1 MKVLIVNTDYSEF
14 LGALYR
20 SHPGLEGESYE
31 RQLRVRYASLFGVAD
46 FYSRNL
52 RDLGH
57 EAYDL
62 YVNNLS
68 LQRAW
73 EHEHRANAR
82 KPESARV
89 LTRGVKH
96 AMDWVERACHP
107 RIRSLA
113 HSAWRRIVSQ
123 NDDGRRILKEQIK
136 EYRPDVL
143 LNQAMDG
150 VESEW
155 LVTVKPWVRLLVGQ
169 HAATPLADDED
180 YRCYDLVVSSFQPTV
195 EFFQR
200 KGIPAVLHRLAFD
213 SAALLQEGNLEIV
226 YPVTFVG
233 SLSTVH
239 QSRIDWL
246 ERLCETVPEL
256 RVWGPGVERIPTQSP
271 LRRRHMGIVWGR
283 DMYRILRR
291 SSITLNHHGDVPP
304 FANNCRLF
312 EATGMGAML
321 ITDWKANL
329 QEIFQDGK
337 EVVTYRS
344 TEECAERI
352 RYYLEHDGQRVVIA
366 EAGKARTLRD
376 HTYRKRMQ
384 EFVDIVQDR
393 LAA

>member
-1 MKVLIVNTDYSEF
+1 MKVLIVNTDYAEF

-20 SHPGLEGESYE
+20 SHPGLEAESYE
-31 RQLRVRYASLFGVAD
+31 RQLRVRYASLFGVGD

-52 RDLGH
+52 RELGH

-73 EHEHRANAR
+73 EHEHQAISR
-82 KPESARV
+82 KPEAAHA

-96 AMDWVERACHP
+96 AKDWMKRTCHP
-107 RIRSLA
+107 RITSLA
-113 HSAWRRIVSQ
+113 HSAWRRIAAE

-150 VESEW
+150 VECEW
-155 LVTVKPWVRLLVGQ
+155 LATVKPWVRLLVGQ

-180 YRCYDLVVSSFQPTV
+180 YRCYDLVVSSFPPTV
-195 EFFQR
+195 EFFRR

-213 SAALLQEGNLEIV
+213 PTALLQERSPEIV

-233 SLSTVH
+233 SLSAVH

-256 RVWGPGVERIPTQSP
+256 QVWGPGVERIPAQSP
-271 LRRRHMGIVWGR
+271 LRRCHRGVVWGR

-291 SSITLNHHGDVPP
+291 SIITLNHHGDVPP

-329 QEIFQDGK
+329 QDLFEVGK
-337 EVVTYRS
+337 EVVAYRS
-344 TEECAERI
+344 TEECVERI
-352 RYYLEHDGQRVVIA
+352 RYYLEHDGQRAVIA

-384 EFVDIVQDR
+384 EFVEIVQKR